1 MVVKQNDMTYDE
13 SDKRCKVYT
22 CQTHATRGYA
32 TCVQFAFITVIDD
45 STDTIKR
52 YCGVFDIND
61 FERSIREIMDIGGKW
76 PHVFDN

>member
-1 MVVKQNDMTYDE
+1 M
-13 SDKRCKVYT
+13 
-22 CQTHATRGYA
+22 
-32 TCVQFAFITVIDD
+32 QFAFITVIDD